1 MIKED
6 HSMTNGHAGRDSFG
20 ISRRAILGAGLG
32 AGLGLAAMLTG
43 CTDTSQA
50 TATPGA
56 GASLP
61 PTLGPDSFKLP
72 NTKLPSGPIKVS
84 IVDSGDLKA
93 NYWSAMATA
102 YQNKHPN
109 VTVDYNGTNW
119 NTIQQSI
126 TLGLQNGTA
135 PDVFQLPG
143 GVTIGQAI
151 QNGWVMAFEDAVPD
165 FQKIIKAYPAGASAN
180 GVTMFN
186 GKTYLYSPS
195 GNIRLQDGMLY
206 NSKLVKDAGYDP
218 SDTISWDDFR
228 AMLKKITKNGAGQ
241 AYGIIAGLTQGN
253 QLNFP
258 VADMAKLAGA
268 HFNYDGIDWKTG
280 QYNYHDDK
288 VVEAMELFLAIKS
301 DGSFF
306 PDSVSM
312 DAPGARGRFPLGV
325 AGVIMQGSWNI
336 RPWQQSN
343 PNFKFNIALPP
354 RQDPKSKHMLSYGPG
369 GSNYYVIN
377 GKTKSAKAVGDM
389 IRFTMSKDG
398 QTLWAQ
404 SDGSG
409 DPAQYPG
416 VFADAP
422 LSPLETRAQ
431 KLAQDN
437 LVITPEPAVRNP
449 DINVVYQLRKAV
461 TPNFSQVCVGL
472 FTGQLQGVKTQFK
485 KLSDASEK
493 AREDAI
499 AAAKKQGA
507 NVSSDDFMF
516 SDFDPDKPYS
526 KLYKKD

>member
-1 MIKED
+1 M
-6 HSMTNGHAGRDSFG
+6 SNGRREGDSFSV
-20 ISRRAILGAGLG
+20 SRRAVLGAGVG
-32 AGLGLAAMLTG
+32 AGLGLAALLTG
-43 CTDTSQA
+43 CTDTSGAVSKPPA
-50 TATPGA
+50 T
-56 GASLP
+56 LP
-61 PTLGPDSFKLP
+61 ATLGPSSFKLP

-93 NYWSAMATA
+93 NYWGSMATA

-109 VTVDYNGTNW
+109 VTVSYNGTNW

-135 PDVFQLPG
+135 PDSFQLPG

-186 GKTYLYSPS
+186 GKSYLYSPS
-195 GNIRLQDGMLY
+195 GNIRLQDAMLY
-206 NSKLVKDAGYDP
+206 NTKLVEAAGYDP
-218 SDTISWDDFR
+218 SESISWDDFR
-228 AMLKKITKNGAGQ
+228 AMLKKITTKGAGQ
-241 AYGIIAGLTQGN
+241 YYGIIAGLTQPN

-258 VADMAKLAGA
+258 VADLAILAGA
-268 HFNYDGIDWKTG
+268 NFNYQGINWKTG
-280 QYNYHDDK
+280 EYNYTDDR
-288 VVEAMELFLAIKS
+288 VVDALELFLAIKS

-325 AGVIMQGSWNI
+325 AGVIMQGSWNV

-343 PNFKFNIALPP
+343 PDFKFGIALPP
-354 RQDPKSKHMLSYGPG
+354 RQDPKSKHMLNYTPG
-369 GSNYYVIN
+369 GSNYYVLN
-377 GKTKSAKAVGDM
+377 AKMKPETQKAIGDM
-389 IRFTMSKDG
+389 FRFTMSKSG

-422 LSPLETRAQ
+422 LSPLEARAQ
-431 KLAQDN
+431 KLAQEN
-437 LVITPEPAVRNP
+437 MVITPEPAVRNP
-449 DINVVYQLRKAV
+449 DINIVYQLQKAV

-472 FTGQLQGVKTQFK
+472 FTGQLTGVKQQLK
-485 KLSDASEK
+485 KLNDAMSK

-507 NVSSDDFMF
+507 SVSLDDFAF
-516 SDFDPDKPYS
+516 SDFDADKPYS
-526 KLYKKD
+526 KLYKKA